1 MSIDMHRFVNV
12 YKTKILIGIKMVSNI
27 HIHIVYIYIIVAKR
41 RALKSGAL
49 ALYHQRS
56 HLQPASLTSDILNGW
71 ILCVG
76 AKLFLTQAIQESR
89 TCAAQVMLYIYITLL
104 DITWYYTHHL
114 TWSIFLWVLPSN
126 GGSTQGA
133 HLWRHE
139 TWNHLL
145 ACASYD
151 LIW

>member
-27 HIHIVYIYIIVAKR
+27 HIHIVYIYIIVAQR

-89 TCAAQVMLYIYITLL
+89 TCAAQVMLYIYILLYLILL
-104 DITWYYTHHL
+104 DITH
-114 TWSIFLWVLPSN
+114 I
-126 GGSTQGA
+126 
-133 HLWRHE
+133 
-139 TWNHLL
+139 
-145 ACASYD
+145 
-151 LIW
+151 I

>member
-12 YKTKILIGIKMVSNI
+12 YKTEILIGIKMVSNI
-27 HIHIVYIYIIVAKR
+27 SNIHIVCIFIIVAQR

-89 TCAAQVMLYIYITLL
+89 TCSTSNAILLYLILL
-104 DITWYYTHHL
+104 DEFSCEFYLQMVDPRKGRICGDMKHGT
-114 TWSIFLWVLPSN
+114 IFLHVP
-126 GGSTQGA
+126 
-133 HLWRHE
+133 HMI
-139 TWNHLL
+139 
-145 ACASYD
+145 SYGRD
-151 LIW
+151 EFE

>member
-12 YKTKILIGIKMVSNI
+12 YKTEILIGIKMVSNI
-27 HIHIVYIYIIVAKR
+27 HIVCIFIIVAQR

-89 TCAAQVMLYIYITLL
+89 TCSTSNAILLYLILL
-104 DITWYYTHHL
+104 DITY
-114 TWSIFLWVLPSN
+114 I
-126 GGSTQGA
+126 
-133 HLWRHE
+133 
-139 TWNHLL
+139 
-145 ACASYD
+145 
-151 LIW
+151 I